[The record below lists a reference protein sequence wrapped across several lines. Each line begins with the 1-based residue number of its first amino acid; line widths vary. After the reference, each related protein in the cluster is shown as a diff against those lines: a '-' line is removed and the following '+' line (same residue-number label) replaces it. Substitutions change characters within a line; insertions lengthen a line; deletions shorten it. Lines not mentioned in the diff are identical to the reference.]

1 MNAGIYAIENTIN
14 NKVYIGSSADTQ
26 RRIWEHRHQLNE
38 GKHRNAHLR
47 YSWNKYG
54 KDAFVFF
61 LIEHCKKEEL
71 IEREQNAMDIFG
83 VVENGY
89 NIRIKAESNL
99 GLTMSPEARK
109 KISEVQKGK
118 RVSLETRKRISEA
131 SKGKI
136 ISPETIRKISEAQKR
151 RMSSPEV
158 RKKMSEAHKGK
169 IASQK
174 TRRKMSE
181 AATGKITSQETKRK
195 ISEALKGK
203 MVKEKHCN
211 WKQDIYRPPCPLCGG
226 DHIVSSGKS
235 WTCIPCGKS
244 FSKKRIA
251 Q

>member
-38 GKHRNAHLR
+38 GKHRNAHLQ

-109 KISEVQKGK
+109 KISIAMTGENNSFYGKTHTKKTIELIKQKN
-118 RVSLETRKRISEA
+118 
-131 SKGKI
+131 
-136 ISPETIRKISEAQKR
+136 
-151 RMSSPEV
+151 
-158 RKKMSEAHKGK
+158 
-169 IASQK
+169 
-174 TRRKMSE
+174 
-181 AATGKITSQETKRK
+181 
-195 ISEALKGK
+195 
-203 MVKEKHCN
+203 KEYYDSHSA
-211 WKQDIYRPPCPLCGG
+211 Y
-226 DHIVSSGKS
+226 
-235 WTCIPCGKS
+235 
-244 FSKKRIA
+244 
-251 Q
+251 